1 MSKNS
6 AYFIGGIFL
15 LMTKYVKVV
24 CYYRIEVR
32 RTCAEMEID
41 MECSENSEKITV
53 RLSNPM
59 LYDRLYNLAA
69 EYSVSVEFLVNV
81 AIQRLVGDVDFIRN
95 LRQNVK

>member
-1 MSKNS
+1 
-6 AYFIGGIFL
+6 
-15 LMTKYVKVV
+15 MTKYVKAV
-24 CYYRIEVR
+24 CYDQIKEKR
-32 RTCAEMEID
+32 RQD
-41 MECSENSEKITV
+41 SMECSENSEKFTV

>member
-1 MSKNS
+1 M
-6 AYFIGGIFL
+6 
-15 LMTKYVKVV
+15 LMTKYVKAV

-32 RTCAEMEID
+32 RIYAEMEID
-41 MECSENSEKITV
+41 MECSENSEKFTV

-81 AIQRLVGDVDFIRN
+81 AIQRLVGDVDFVRN

>member
-1 MSKNS
+1 M
-6 AYFIGGIFL
+6 
-15 LMTKYVKVV
+15 LMTKYVKAV

-32 RTCAEMEID
+32 RIYAEMEID
-41 MECSENSEKITV
+41 MECSENSEKFTV

-81 AIQRLVGDVDFIRN
+81 AIHRLVGEVDFIRN

>member
-1 MSKNS
+1 
-6 AYFIGGIFL
+6 
-15 LMTKYVKVV
+15 
-24 CYYRIEVR
+24 
-32 RTCAEMEID
+32 MEIG
-41 MECSENSEKITV
+41 MECSENSEKFTV

-81 AIQRLVGDVDFIRN
+81 AIQRLVGDVDFVRN

>member
-1 MSKNS
+1 M
-6 AYFIGGIFL
+6 
-15 LMTKYVKVV
+15 LMTKYVKAV

-32 RTCAEMEID
+32 RIYAEMEID
-41 MECSENSEKITV
+41 MECSENSEKFTV

>member
-1 MSKNS
+1 M
-6 AYFIGGIFL
+6 
-15 LMTKYVKVV
+15 MTKYVKAV

-32 RTCAEMEID
+32 RIYAEMEID
-41 MECSENSEKITV
+41 MECSENSEKFTV

>member
-1 MSKNS
+1 M
-6 AYFIGGIFL
+6 
-15 LMTKYVKVV
+15 LMTKYVKAV

-32 RTCAEMEID
+32 RIYAEMEID
-41 MECSENSEKITV
+41 MECSENSEKFTV

-95 LRQNVK
+95 LRQNIK

>member
-1 MSKNS
+1 M
-6 AYFIGGIFL
+6 
-15 LMTKYVKVV
+15 LMTKYVKAV

-32 RTCAEMEID
+32 RIYAEMEID
-41 MECSENSEKITV
+41 MECSENSEKFTV

-59 LYDRLYNLAA
+59 LYDKLYNLAA

>member
-1 MSKNS
+1 M
-6 AYFIGGIFL
+6 

-32 RTCAEMEID
+32 RIYAEMEID
-41 MECSENSEKITV
+41 MECSENSEKFTV

>member
-1 MSKNS
+1 M
-6 AYFIGGIFL
+6 
-15 LMTKYVKVV
+15 MTKYVKAV

-32 RTCAEMEID
+32 RIYAEMEID
-41 MECSENSEKITV
+41 MECSENSEKFTV
-53 RLSNPM
+53 RLSTPM